1 MKPYSISDDETD
13 SGALA
18 ASDGDPVQSIA
29 GADARGEQSKPRD
42 RDEIPRP
49 ETFETTQRDMKTV
62 SCCEH
67 EKKRAMEV
75 EIEGRQ
81 GASKTIKL
89 LSFFR
94 YHHYGKHGHSLAC
107 VE

>member
-1 MKPYSISDDETD
+1 MKPYFISDDETD
-13 SGALA
+13 SGGLA
-18 ASDGDPVQSIA
+18 ASDGDPVQSMA
-29 GADARGEQSKPRD
+29 GQMHRASNPSRRSGRDPTAGE
-42 RDEIPRP
+42 
-49 ETFETTQRDMKTV
+49 FGATQRDMKTV

-81 GASKTIKL
+81 GASKTVKL

-94 YHHYGKHGHSLAC
+94 YHHY
-107 VE
+107 

>member
-1 MKPYSISDDETD
+1 
-13 SGALA
+13 
-18 ASDGDPVQSIA
+18 
-29 GADARGEQSKPRD
+29 
-42 RDEIPRP
+42 
-49 ETFETTQRDMKTV
+49 
-62 SCCEH
+62 
-67 EKKRAMEV
+67 MEV

-81 GASKTIKL
+81 GASTTVKL